1 VIPAIGVD
9 TSVVAVGLHLV
20 SGDAGWQTEW
30 DVPNGAAGWHNT
42 SAVPGQAGNTVLSG
56 HHNIEGLVFR
66 DLFKLKAGA
75 EVILYA
81 GSTGSPTGTQ
91 EFHYRVAETM
101 IVQEQGVSTEQRQEN
116 ARWIEPFADERLTL
130 VTCWP
135 ANNNTH
141 RVIVVAKPV
150 YR

>member
-1 VIPAIGVD
+1 
-9 TSVVAVGLHLV
+9 VGWHLV
-20 SGDAGWQTEW
+20 SRDGGWETEW
-30 DVPNGAAGWHNT
+30 EVPSGAAGWHNT

-56 HHNIEGLVFR
+56 HHNVEGLVFR

-81 GSTGSPTGTQ
+81 GPQ
-91 EFHYRVAETM
+91 EFHYRVVETM
-101 IVQEQGVSTEQRQEN
+101 IVQEQGASAAQRQEN
-116 ARWIEPFADERLTL
+116 ARWIGPFPDGRLTL

-135 ANNNTH
+135 ADNNTH

-150 YR
+150 YK